1 MAKCEIE
8 FKRISDL
15 VWEVPR
21 FGKMNVP
28 ARIYSDAKLLEH
40 ITSDNAIEQVINV
53 TFMPG
58 IVRASYAMPDAHW
71 GYGFPIG
78 GVAAFDPEAGGVIS
92 PGGIGFDINCGVR
105 MVRTD
110 LAASRVQGHL
120 DELVGA
126 LFNAVPCGVGSEAKD
141 RKLSG
146 KDLQKVMVAGAGW
159 AVANGFGCEDDL
171 VRTEGSGALAGADPD
186 AVSEKARKRGAP
198 QMGTLGS
205 GNHFMEVDVVDEVF
219 DEHVAEVLG
228 VAKGLVV
235 LQIHCGSRGFG
246 HQVCSDYLNVMQTAS
261 RKYGIELPDRQLA
274 CSPLDSP
281 EGKRY
286 FSAMAAAANY
296 AWCNRQV
303 IAALAAKAFERVLGG
318 GRESLGWRQVY
329 DVCHNVAKFEE
340 HDVEGQ
346 RRILCVHRKGATR
359 AFPPGHPEVPEP
371 YRDVGQ
377 PVLIPGDMGTASYL
391 LVGTERAMRET
402 WGSTCH
408 GAGRMMSR
416 KAAIRKSKGRNI
428 QKEMSERGV
437 LVKAKGW
444 TTMAEEMP
452 FAYKDVDAV
461 VSVMHEAGIARK
473 VARLRPLAVV
483 KG

>member
-1 MAKCEIE
+1 MSKYDIE
-8 FKRISDL
+8 LKKTGDF
-15 VWEVPR
+15 VWEVAQ

-28 ARIYSDAKLLEH
+28 VRVYADAQLVKH
-40 ITSDNAIEQVINV
+40 IRDDNALEQAINV

-78 GVAAFDPEAGGVIS
+78 GVAAFDPQAQGVIS

-105 MVRTD
+105 LVRTD
-110 LAASRVQGHL
+110 LEPERVRPKL
-120 DELVGA
+120 RELVDA
-126 LFNAVPCGVGSEAKD
+126 LFAAVPCGVGSEGGI
-141 RKLSG
+141 RKLSRD
-146 KDLQKVMVAGAGW
+146 DLREVMVRGAGW
-159 AVANGFGCEDDL
+159 AISNDFGCDDDL
-171 VRTEGSGALAGADPD
+171 LRTEAGGALEGANPD
-186 AVSEKARKRGAP
+186 AVSDKAHKRGAP

-205 GNHFMEVDVVDEVF
+205 GNHFIEVDVVDEIF
-219 DEHVAEVLG
+219 DERAAELFG
-228 VAKGLVV
+228 VTRGHVV

-246 HQVCSDYLNVMQTAS
+246 HQICTDYLNVMQRAS
-261 RKYGIELPDRQLA
+261 QKYGIELPDRQLA
-274 CSPLDSP
+274 CAPLDSP
-281 EGKRY
+281 EGRRY
-286 FSAMAAAANY
+286 FSAMAAAANF

-303 IAALAAKAFERVLGG
+303 ILSLARKAFERVFGA
-318 GRESLGWRQVY
+318 SAISFGWRQVY
-329 DVCHNVAKFEE
+329 DVCHNIAKFEE
-340 HDVEGQ
+340 HDVNGEK
-346 RRILCVHRKGATR
+346 RTLCVHRKGATR
-359 AFPPGHPEVPEP
+359 AFPPGHPEVPKP
-371 YRDVGQ
+371 YREVGQ

-416 KAAIRKSKGRNI
+416 KAATRKSRGRNI
-428 QKEMSERGV
+428 LKEMSSRGV
-437 LVKAKGW
+437 LVKAKGMR
-444 TTMAEEMP
+444 TLAEEMP

-473 VARLRPLAVV
+473 VARLKPMAVI

>member
-1 MAKCEIE
+1 MGKYDV
-8 FKRISDL
+8 KPQKLNDL

-21 FGKMNVP
+21 FGRMNVP
-28 ARIYSDAKLLEH
+28 ARVYADARLLEH
-40 ITSDNAIEQVINV
+40 IVTDNALEQAINV

-78 GVAAFDPEAGGVIS
+78 GVAAFDQGQGGVIS

-105 MVRTD
+105 LIRTD
-110 LAASRVQGHL
+110 LEADRFRPRL
-120 DELVGA
+120 KELIDA
-126 LFNAVPCGVGSEAKD
+126 LFQEVPCGVGSEKAIAS
-141 RKLSG
+141 LSR
-146 KDLQKVMVAGAGW
+146 KDLEEVMREGARW
-159 AVANGFGCEDDL
+159 AVRNGFGCEDDL
-171 VRTEGSGALAGADPD
+171 VRTEAGGALDGADPD
-186 AVSEKARKRGAP
+186 AVGDRAVKRGQP

-205 GNHFMEVDVVDEVF
+205 GNHFLEIDVVDEVY
-219 DEHVAEVLG
+219 DERVAQVFG
-228 VAKGLVV
+228 VAKGLLA

-246 HQVCSDYLNVMQTAS
+246 HQICSDYLSVMQRAS
-261 RKYGIELPDRQLA
+261 QKYGIELPDRQLA
-274 CSPLDSP
+274 CAPLDSH
-281 EGKRY
+281 EGRRY
-286 FSAMAAAANY
+286 FAAMAAAANF

-303 IAALAAKAFERVLGG
+303 ILSLAGRAFERVLGADPA
-318 GRESLGWRQVY
+318 SCGWRQVY
-329 DVCHNVAKFEE
+329 DVCHNIAKFEE
-340 HDVEGQ
+340 HDVDGE
-346 RRILCVHRKGATR
+346 RRVLCVHRKGATR

-371 YRDVGQ
+371 YREVGQ

-428 QKEMSERGV
+428 QREMSERGV
-437 LVKAKGW
+437 LVRARGRS
-444 TTMAEEMP
+444 TLGEEMP
-452 FAYKDVDAV
+452 SAYKDVDAV
-461 VSVMHEAGIARK
+461 VSVMHEAGITRK
-473 VARLRPLAVV
+473 VARLRPLAVI